1 MKKKISIAAVI
12 DMIIVIILLYV
23 RKLWVQSHTVKE
35 VLVTAVPDILNKS
48 IIFFGI
54 IFILLVTII
63 WFMSKYDDRAE
74 KNQKKDHNP

>member
-63 WFMSKYDDRAE
+63 WFMSKYDDRTE
-74 KNQKKDHNP
+74 KRQKKGHNP

>member
-63 WFMSKYDDRAE
+63 WFMSKYDDRA
-74 KNQKKDHNP
+74 KKKKKKDHNP

>member
-74 KNQKKDHNP
+74 KKQKKDHNS

>member
-23 RKLWVQSHTVKE
+23 RKLWVQSHTVEE

-63 WFMSKYDDRAE
+63 WFMSKYDDRTE
-74 KNQKKDHNP
+74 KRQKKDHNP